1 MPFIPVI
8 RDEQA
13 SAEVRKIY
21 EEVTR
26 HCGLLPNYFQAL
38 GHNAQLLQD
47 QVSLFTNAMQE
58 ERGLPKIVK
67 EQIATVVSGINMS
80 SYCLPQHL
88 EILGRMGMDKSLSR
102 RLSIDYQSAPPDSN
116 VIDLFKFCENLTTR
130 PTNLQ

>member
-1 MPFIPVI
+1 MPFLPVLP
-8 RDEQA
+8 DEQA
-13 SAEVRKIY
+13 SPEVRKIY

-26 HCGLLPNYFQAL
+26 HWGFLPNYFQAL

-47 QVSLFTNAMQE
+47 QVNLFTNAMQE
-58 ERGLPKIVK
+58 ERGLPRIVK

-102 RLSIDYQSAPPDSN
+102 RLSIDAARFKGHGAVEVLREAYNPP
-116 VIDLFKFCENLTTR
+116 R
-130 PTNLQ
+130 RHAARGH